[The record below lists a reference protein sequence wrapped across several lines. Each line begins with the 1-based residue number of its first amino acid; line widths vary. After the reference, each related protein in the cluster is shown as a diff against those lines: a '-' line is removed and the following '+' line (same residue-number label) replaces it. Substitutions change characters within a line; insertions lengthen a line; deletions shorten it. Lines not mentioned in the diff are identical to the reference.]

1 MKMKGFKMTDSDL
14 DDLFAAARDAGPMP
28 GDALSA
34 RVLADADAV
43 MATRL
48 VAPVVRVIGPDIG
61 PGFWASLAG
70 IFGGSGAVAG
80 MLTATVAGFYIGFAQ
95 PMDGFA
101 VSALAGVAVNGGAVD
116 LEMMPGLDALLE
128 DTP

>member
-1 MKMKGFKMTDSDL
+1 MKMKGFEMTDTDL
-14 DDLFAAARDAGPMP
+14 DDLFAAARDAGPVP

-43 MATRL
+43 MAARVVVP
-48 VAPVVRVIGPDIG
+48 VARASGLAAG
-61 PGFWASLAG
+61 LGFWATLSG

-95 PMDGFA
+95 PIDGFA
-101 VSALAGVAVNGGAVD
+101 VSALAGSAVD
-116 LEMMPGLDALLE
+116 IEMMPGLDALLE
-128 DTP
+128 DAP